1 MCDNP
6 LYQNSG
12 EVYYLEFIFAVVVV
26 VVVVAVVIYLF
37 IYLLIEKRL
46 LV

>member
-26 VVVVAVVIYLF
+26 VVAVVIYLF